1 MKKTSILIAFCWG
14 AVCALPAFSQ
24 AAGGGSDQEFVNFAG
39 QTDMTEAH
47 LGQMAADQASAQGVK
62 DYAQML
68 TTDHTNDYQ
77 QLTMAATK
85 AGLTVPKGLD
95 AQHDKMIAP
104 FEKLKGAAFDR
115 HFEQEM
121 ITGHTKA
128 IAEYQKEANNGQNAD
143 IKAYANQTLPT
154 LQKHLEQAR
163 DLQKSKGGAKSSK
176 M

>member
-1 MKKTSILIAFCWG
+1 MKKTSILIAFCCG
-14 AVCALPAFSQ
+14 ALCSLPAFSQ
-24 AAGGGSDQEFVNFAG
+24 AAGGTSDQDFVNMAA
-39 QTDMTEAH
+39 QTDMLEAH
-47 LGQMAADQASAQGVK
+47 LGQMAADQASSDAVK
-62 DYAQML
+62 SYAQML

-95 AQHDKMIAP
+95 AQHDKMITP

-115 HFEQEM
+115 HFEQAM
-121 ITGHTKA
+121 VAGHTKA

-143 IKAYANQTLPT
+143 IKAYANQALPT

-163 DLQKSKGGAKSSK
+163 DLEKSKGAKSPK